1 MQVSYM
7 TMTIWINDF
16 LSANNICL
24 DVVSAAGNCQL
35 PDVIPRYVTYY
46 K

>member
-24 DVVSAAGNCQL
+24 DVVIQL
-35 PDVIPRYVTYY
+35 LEIVNFQMSSLDT
-46 K
+46 

>member
-16 LSANNICL
+16 LSANNIWL
-24 DVVSAAGNCQL
+24 DVVIQL
-35 PDVIPRYVTYY
+35 LEIVNFQMSSLDT
-46 K
+46 

>member
-1 MQVSYM
+1 MQVSHM

-24 DVVSAAGNCQL
+24 DVVIQL
-35 PDVIPRYVTYY
+35 LEIVNFQMSSLDT
-46 K
+46 